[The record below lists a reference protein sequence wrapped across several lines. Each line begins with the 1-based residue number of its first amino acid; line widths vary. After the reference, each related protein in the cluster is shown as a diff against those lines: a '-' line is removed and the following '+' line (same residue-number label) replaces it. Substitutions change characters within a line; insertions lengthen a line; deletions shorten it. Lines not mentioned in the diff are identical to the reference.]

1 MTTGEPQPD
10 PVLRAVASWRPARVL
25 MTANRLGIFAA
36 LGEEALTAEEVGQKC
51 RSHPRSTALL
61 LNACVA
67 LGFLRKDGDRYANS
81 PEALESLIPGKATY
95 IGDRIK
101 HDEWLYS
108 VWSHLERAV
117 RTNRPVRHLAEPP
130 PGSNTSKE
138 FSLAMHNLAMRTGPL
153 LAATLDLS
161 GRRQLLDC
169 GGGVGT
175 HSIFLVQRYPGLR
188 ATVLDLP
195 DAIGLAK
202 EVIERFGLA
211 DRITARVGNYF
222 VDDLGQGNDVVLLSS
237 VLHSMPPEAC
247 RRLLEKCHRSLVSG
261 GWVVVHESLI
271 DPEGTSPLRAVLFSL
286 NMLANTGEGRS
297 YSGEQIMRLMEEA
310 AFTPLEVKS
319 LPPPAWTSLVIGEKR

>member
-1 MTTGEPQPD
+1 MTTSEPRPD
-10 PVLRAVASWRPARVL
+10 PVLRAVGSWRPARVL
-25 MTANRLGIFAA
+25 MTANRLGVFTA
-36 LGEEALTAEEVGQKC
+36 LGEEALTAEEVGQRC
-51 RSHPRSTALL
+51 QAHPRSTALL

-81 PEALESLIPGKATY
+81 PEALECLIPGKPTY

-130 PGSNTSKE
+130 AGADTSRD

-161 GRRQLLDC
+161 GRHQLLDC

-202 EVIERFGLA
+202 EMIERFGLA

-237 VLHSMPPEAC
+237 VIHSMPPEAC
-247 RRLLEKCHRSLVSG
+247 RLLLQKCHRSLVSG
-261 GWVVVHESLI
+261 GWIVVQESLI

-286 NMLANTGEGRS
+286 NMLVNTGEGRS

-310 AFTPLEVKS
+310 AFTPLEVRS
-319 LPPPAWTSLVIGEKR
+319 LPPPAWTSLVIGEKP